1 VGENRERGN
10 WPKEERDEVGWCFP
24 LPRIFG
30 TPGTGPG
37 RILRRSGGG
46 AALGPTSRE
55 KMGAARPGG
64 QGATGAEGRDSQASR
79 SGSFSG
85 P

>member
-46 AALGPTSRE
+46 AALGPTSSR
-55 KMGAARPGG
+55 KNGG
-64 QGATGAEGRDSQASR
+64 CEAGGTGGHKRGGTGFAGQPERQ
-79 SGSFSG
+79 F
-85 P
+85 